1 MSSLFISDDFVFE
14 TIEGEGRLVGRPSIF
29 MRLAMCNLTCI
40 GFKSPDSPF
49 GCDSYVSWSKK
60 NKMSFDEVFA
70 LFESKGY
77 DKKLNANTH
86 VLKITGG
93 EPFIQ
98 QNALIEFNEFLNKK
112 QVMASIDFET
122 NGTIVPD
129 DYWMMNGASFTVSP
143 KLKSN
148 GDPFEKRYKPEALE
162 YHAANFSSFKF
173 VIQNEEDVK
182 EVIENYVDK
191 FSIENEQVWLM
202 PCCGSRQE
210 HSERAAFV
218 AEVCKREGFNFSPR
232 LQLVIWDKALKV

>member
-14 TIEGEGRLVGRPSIF
+14 TVEGEGRLVGKPSIF

-60 NKMSFDEVFA
+60 NKMSFDEVFD

-77 DKKLNANTH
+77 EKKLNNNTH

-93 EPFIQ
+93 EPLIQ
-98 QNALIEFNEFLNKK
+98 QNALQEFHEYLLSKEIYP
-112 QVMASIDFET
+112 SIDFET

-129 DYWMMNGASFTVSP
+129 EYWLNIGASFTVSP

-148 GDPFEKRYKPEALE
+148 GDPFEKRYKTDALQF
-162 YHAANFSSFKF
+162 HADNLSSFKF
-173 VIQNEEDVK
+173 VIQNEDDVK
-182 EVIENYVDK
+182 EIIENYIDK
-191 FSIENEQVWLM
+191 FNIDRSMVWLM

-210 HSERAAFV
+210 HTEIGRAHV
-218 AEVCKREGFNFSPR
+218 
-232 LQLVIWDKALKV
+232 